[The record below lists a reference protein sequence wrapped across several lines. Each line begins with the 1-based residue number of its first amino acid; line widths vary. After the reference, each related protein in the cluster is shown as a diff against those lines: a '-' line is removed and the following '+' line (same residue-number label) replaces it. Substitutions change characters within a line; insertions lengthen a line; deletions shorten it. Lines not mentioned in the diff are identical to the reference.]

1 MKNIIKTL
9 AISSIL
15 SMVTI
20 PSFVNAKEIYN
31 EDINPI
37 VQEKGFKV
45 KTISY
50 KEEHSVQKWHK
61 DLSEMFQYEYDP
73 YAKAA
78 LTALPNVRYG
88 TKEYGAVINYTKA
101 QMLNKFWIQIN
112 TDFKDSKNAKV
123 AFCKY
128 TEDVGV
134 ISKSLRVCD
143 KNYDFYNPNNL
154 RISLVD
160 ADVLPKKEQISW

>member
-1 MKNIIKTL
+1 MNNIIKTL

-15 SMVTI
+15 SMATI
-20 PSFVNAKEIYN
+20 PSFVNANEIYN
-31 EDINPI
+31 KNINPI

-50 KEEHSVQKWHK
+50 QEQYSVEKWHK
-61 DLSEMFQYEYDP
+61 DLKEMFKYEYNP

-78 LTALPNVRYG
+78 LEALPNVKYG
-88 TKEYGAVINYTKA
+88 TPEYGAVINYTKA
-101 QMLNKFWIQIN
+101 QMLNQFWIQIN

-128 TEDVGV
+128 TEDIGV

-154 RISLVD
+154 RINLIE
-160 ADVLPKKEQISW
+160 ADVLPKK

>member
-1 MKNIIKTL
+1 MNNIIKTL

-15 SMVTI
+15 SMATI
-20 PSFVNAKEIYN
+20 PSFVNANEIYN
-31 EDINPI
+31 KNINPI

-50 KEEHSVQKWHK
+50 QEQYSVEKWHK
-61 DLSEMFQYEYDP
+61 DLKEMFKYEYNP

-78 LTALPNVRYG
+78 LKALPNVKYG
-88 TKEYGAVINYTKA
+88 TPEYGIVINYTKA
-101 QMLNKFWIQIN
+101 QMLNQFWIQIN

-128 TEDVGV
+128 TEDIGV

-154 RISLVD
+154 RINLIE
-160 ADVLPKKEQISW
+160 ADVLPKK